1 MARGN
6 SKASL
11 STRISEMVSNLPTGP
26 TSPEKIVGSAEWY
39 TLKNIQKPNSY
50 NRKKAQESFFSTY
63 SLEERKEYA
72 NILPNRLSS
81 SKRQNEVLIDT
92 IHTWID
98 DNEWQYIEGGKHHG
112 SWVNPSY
119 PNRIFSENSTTLLC
133 SGNVSET
140 ATFPVCALEDDP
152 LGLACHIT
160 CSMQGTKSTVKPNK
174 WMSHDSTR
182 TGRKQVRI
190 NSSRTLRTNRWQAFQ
205 EAGKIT
211 DPTKRAVAIR
221 DLKAS
226 FLSDNISRE
235 YQKIRE
241 EDQE

>member
-6 SKASL
+6 RKASL
-11 STRISEMVSNLPTGP
+11 ATRIAEMVANLPTGP
-26 TSPEKIVGSAEWY
+26 RPPEKIVGSAEWRNI
-39 TLKNIQKPNSY
+39 KNIQNPNSY

-72 NILPNRLSS
+72 KIIPSRPTS

-98 DNEWQYIEGGKHHG
+98 DNEWQYINGGEHHG
-112 SWVNPSY
+112 SWVNPGY
-119 PNRIFSENSTTLLC
+119 PNRLFSESSTTLLC

-140 ATFPVCALEDDP
+140 AAFPVCAMEDDH

-160 CSMQGTKSTVKPNK
+160 CAMQGTKSTVKPNK
-174 WMSHDSTR
+174 WTSHDSTR

-190 NSSRTLRTNRWQAFQ
+190 NSSLTRRTDRWQAFQ
-205 EAGKIT
+205 EAEKIK
-211 DPTKRAVAIR
+211 DPVKRADAIL